1 MTRLRIL
8 LAFLVFALSG
18 AISTANAAAKWL
30 RADTHN
36 FIIYSSG
43 DKRQTQQLAEN
54 VERFDALMR
63 LRTNIQ
69 REENP
74 NRLTIYMLADS
85 GDVARIM
92 GDKSGMIAGIYLPRS
107 DGSFTITNRERANS
121 QLELSGNTVLFHEY
135 AHHFMFRYYNAAY
148 PSWYIEGFAEYVSTA
163 TFKPN
168 GEWMLGRPAYHRA
181 FGLLETRPVPIE
193 ALLFGRASNTDAAA
207 GDAFYGRAWLFV
219 HMLMMDPPWKG
230 KMTRY
235 MELVG
240 GGKPPREAAVEAFG
254 DLKEL
259 DKALDKYL
267 ARSKVSVI
275 SSTRAVAVDGPIA
288 LTELDPLNSQL
299 VALNLKRRVGSEPLK
314 TRDLLRA
321 LSAQAPGNAEVWFEL
336 AQAELE
342 LSQSSDT
349 DAGKVAGATAADA
362 AVERALAIDPDHV
375 RANVFKARRLF
386 TKLQDAG
393 NFTATPW
400 RDARNFLL
408 RANAKANLD
417 PEPLLAWYESF
428 EMQGKEPPKN
438 AADGLALA
446 FNLAPEASDLRVK
459 YAFDLVRQNNY
470 DAAIGLLE
478 ILAYDPH
485 GGTQGRDLIDRLKRM
500 RDGQG
505 GKAAGDKPDE
515 E

>member
-1 MTRLRIL
+1 MIRSPKLFAALALLMTLI
-8 LAFLVFALSG
+8 
-18 AISTANAAAKWL
+18 ANPAQAASKWL

-43 DKRQTQQLAEN
+43 DRKQTQQLAEN

-63 LRTNIQ
+63 LRTSIP
-69 REENP
+69 REESP
-74 NRLTIYMLADS
+74 NRLTIYMLAGS

-92 GDKSGMIAGIYLPRS
+92 GDKSGSIAGIYIPRS

-148 PSWYIEGFAEYVSTA
+148 PAWYIEGFAEYVSTA

-168 GEWMLGRPAYHRA
+168 GEWTLGRPAYHRA
-181 FGLLETRPVPIE
+181 YGLLEARPVPIE
-193 ALLFGRASNTDAAA
+193 KLLFDRASRSDPAA
-207 GDAFYGRAWLFV
+207 GDAFYGRAWLLV

-230 KMTRY
+230 KMSRY
-235 MELVG
+235 MELTG
-240 GGKPPREAAVEAFG
+240 QGKPAQEAAVEAFG

-267 ARSKVSVI
+267 ARSRVSVL
-275 SSTRAVAVDGPIA
+275 SSTRAVAVDGAIT
-288 LTELDPLNSQL
+288 LTELDPVQSQL
-299 VALNLKRRVGSEPLK
+299 VALNLKRRVGREPVK

-321 LSAQAPGNAEVWFEL
+321 LSAQAPGLAEVWYEL

-342 LSQSSDT
+342 IGEATET
-349 DAGKVAGATAADA
+349 DAAKTAGVAAANA
-362 AVERALAIDPDHV
+362 AIEQALTIDPDHV

-386 TKLQDAG
+386 TKLEAAG
-393 NFTATPW
+393 NFNATAW
-400 RDARNFLL
+400 RDARAFLL

-417 PEPLLAWYESF
+417 PEPMLAWYDSF
-428 EMQGKEPPKN
+428 VMQGKEPPQN

-446 FNLAPEASDLRVK
+446 FNLAPEAADLRIK

-470 DAAIGLLE
+470 DSAIRLLE

-485 GGTQGRDLIDRLKRM
+485 GGDEGRDMIDRLKRM

-505 GKAAGDKPDE
+505 GKAAGTSDKD
-515 E
+515 

>member
-69 REENP
+69 RDENP
-74 NRLTIYMLADS
+74 NRLTIYMLAEA
-85 GDVARIM
+85 GDVAKIM
-92 GDKSGMIAGIYLPRS
+92 GDKSGSIAGIYLPRS
-107 DGSFTITNRERANS
+107 DGSFSITNRERANS

-135 AHHFMFRYYNAAY
+135 AHHFMFRYFNAAY
-148 PSWYIEGFAEYVSTA
+148 PAWYIEGFAEFVSTA

-181 FGLLETRPVPIE
+181 YGLLEVRPVPIE
-193 ALLFGRASNTDAAA
+193 KLLFERASRSDPAA

-219 HMLMMDPPWKG
+219 HMLMMDPSWKG
-230 KMTRY
+230 KMGRY
-235 MELVG
+235 MELTNG
-240 GGKPPREAAVEAFG
+240 GRSPRDAAVEAFG

-267 ARSKVSVI
+267 ARSKISVI
-275 SSTRAVAVDGPIA
+275 SSIRAVTVDGPITV
-288 LTELDPLNSQL
+288 TELDPLNSQL
-299 VALNLKRRVGSEPLK
+299 VALNLKRRVGSEPVK
-314 TRDLLRA
+314 TRDLLRILA
-321 LSAQAPGNAEVWFEL
+321 AQATGNAEVWFEL

-342 LSQSSDT
+342 VGQASET
-349 DAGKVAGATAADA
+349 DANKAAGAAAAEVAID
-362 AVERALAIDPDHV
+362 RALAINPDHV

-386 TKLQDAG
+386 EKLEIAG
-393 NFTATPW
+393 NFNAVPW
-400 RDARNFLL
+400 RDARSYLL

-428 EMQGKEPPKN
+428 VMQGKEPPKN

-446 FNLAPEASDLRVK
+446 FNLAPEAAELRIK
-459 YAFDLVRQNNY
+459 YAFDLVRQDNY
-470 DAAIGLLE
+470 DAAIKLLE
-478 ILAYDPH
+478 ILAFDPH
-485 GGTQGRDLIDRLKRM
+485 GGDQGRDLIDRLKRM

-505 GKAAGDKPDE
+505 GKASGTASED
-515 E
+515 